1 MKTLF
6 EKHVGEVAM
15 LTLETQFHAEG
26 VIRTIEDEYLKL
38 ETSSSGDD
46 KFIYIRI
53 ASIIHAWFRANS

>member
-1 MKTLF
+1 
-6 EKHVGEVAM
+6 M